1 MHGDINTRDR
11 YTTCIRCG
19 RPFAYDSMMAFCT
32 ITSCDWYFGT
42 KPEPEPRPLRA
53 KPVTRVDTIERL
65 YADDGSV
72 VAEQHSTRPVPTPP
86 RSTDLL
92 AAERAVIAAARN
104 YIASPS
110 ALRRV
115 SLRRVVAR
123 LDIVE
128 GPSKVIPF
136 VNGRYANVDPD

>member
-1 MHGDINTRDR
+1 MHGNINTRDR
-11 YTTCIRCG
+11 YTTCTRCG
-19 RPFAYDSMMAFCT
+19 RPFAYDSVMAFCT

-42 KPEPEPRPLRA
+42 KPAPEPEPEGLREPEWLPL
-53 KPVTRVDTIERL
+53 
-65 YADDGSV
+65 
-72 VAEQHSTRPVPTPP
+72 P
-86 RSTDLL
+86 RTLE
-92 AAERAVIAAARN
+92 AERAVIAAARH

-115 SLRRVVAR
+115 NLRRVVER